1 VIARGVFEALEAHPG
16 LRIAGATEVTSP
28 SQALIDASNHAT
40 SVVLGSRDRGGAPA
54 LGVQVK
60 ISDVGEVLVRSNVVL
75 DRYWDNPDATA
86 EALASGWFHTGDG
99 GTIDDE
105 GHLPGSLQRLDR
117 AREAYSAI
125 PVTHI
130 VVQAQPR
137 SAVSRPDGS
146 TPELGQNWQEGSE

>member
-1 VIARGVFEALEAHPG
+1 MSQFGRCVYDGI
-16 LRIAGATEVTSP
+16 LRR
-28 SQALIDASNHAT
+28 
-40 SVVLGSRDRGGAPA
+40 RDP
-54 LGVQVK
+54 
-60 ISDVGEVLVRSNVVL
+60 EF
-75 DRYWDNPDATA
+75 
-86 EALASGWFHTGDG
+86 SGWFHTGDG